1 MSDTGF
7 ACPKCDLIFTT
18 AEDVA
23 RHLKN
28 EHVDGSQ
35 TERARLWLAVY
46 ASIYSN
52 VSNCLSGILTL
63 IVYLF
68 LYSNSIF
75 IYQSIHCHLFIK
87 WFSLYIAAKS
97 PHPHQRIRY
106 TKEIYKITLLWT
118 MPKKAIA
125 TYFNLVEKLWSGW
138 LRYISV
144 IIW

>member
-52 VSNCLSGILTL
+52 VGNCLSGILTL
-63 IVYLF
+63 IAYVF
-68 LYSNSIF
+68 LSSNSIY

-87 WFSLYIAAKS
+87 WFSLYSGQISTPPSTNK
-97 PHPHQRIRY
+97 
-106 TKEIYKITLLWT
+106 IYKRDIQNNFIVNQA
-118 MPKKAIA
+118 KKS
-125 TYFNLVEKLWSGW
+125 TCYLF
-138 LRYISV
+138 
-144 IIW
+144 